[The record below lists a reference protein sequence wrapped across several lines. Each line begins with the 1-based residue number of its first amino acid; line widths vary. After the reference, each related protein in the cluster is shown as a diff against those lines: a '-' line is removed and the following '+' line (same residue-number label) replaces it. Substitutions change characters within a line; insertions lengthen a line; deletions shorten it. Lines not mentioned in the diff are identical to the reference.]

1 MPQFLIT
8 YKDYSEELPITKEIT
23 LYGKDVDD
31 VECHIFRKT
40 NGIKFTIL
48 NVHKLNNNTVNKY

>member
-31 VECHIFRKT
+31 VECHLFRKI

-48 NVHKLNNNTVNKY
+48 NVHKLTN

>member
-8 YKDYSEELPITKEIT
+8 YKDYSEELPITKEII
-23 LYGKDVDD
+23 LNGKDVDD
-31 VECHIFRKT
+31 VECHLFRKI

-48 NVHKLNNNTVNKY
+48 NVHKLTN